1 MKIERD
7 DISQEAYQAIAD
19 IVIEKLK
26 PMMSGNGGNTEEDAV
41 FDKKGLAAYL
51 HVSES
56 TINKLVMNKQI
67 PHFKIQAGQ
76 SGAVRFRQRDI
87 SKWMQRQTIPEINPF
102 TGRISHDRPAD

>member
-1 MKIERD
+1 MKTELEPQDIE
-7 DISQEAYQAIAD
+7 AIAQRVAD
-19 IVIEKLK
+19 ILK
-26 PMMSGNGGNTEEDAV
+26 PMISGNGKSADEDAV

-76 SGAVRFRQRDI
+76 SGGVRFRQRDI
-87 SKWMQRQTIPEINPF
+87 DKWMQRHTIPEITPF
-102 TGRISHDRPAD
+102 TGKISHNRPADI

>member
-7 DISQEAYQAIAD
+7 DIAPEAYQAIAEML
-19 IVIEKLK
+19 IERLRPLLSNNCKNA
-26 PMMSGNGGNTEEDAV
+26 GEDAV
-41 FDKKGLAAYL
+41 FDKKGLASYL

-87 SKWMQRQTIPEINPF
+87 DKWIQRQTIPETNPF
-102 TGRISHDRPAD
+102 AGKLR